1 MRGVFGTYDLDVEIA
16 EQDIELSLKGEGK
29 RKVYRRTVGDDEVT
43 KYVNADRGKLIVCP
57 VEPVNAPDESISEH
71 LLIELEQP
79 LVIEPGSTDTF
90 FLKFPV
96 EIGSFLVDPKDVERI
111 DIFTL
116 TQPKYTLY
124 GPPESG
130 IICKWWKS
138 DVYST
143 APEVDRLFEGVLR
156 VKITNNY
163 REWMELA
170 KLVFRAFDMKIF
182 YNEHAYMDARLVIEK
197 RTIGET
203 AFNARKPK
211 GMHRAIDIYEA
222 KGLRKLEKSYVIE
235 WGFK

>member
-1 MRGVFGTYDLDVEIA
+1 MSPVFGTYDLNVELS
-16 EQDIELSLKGEGK
+16 EQDIELSVKGDGK
-29 RKVYRRTVGDDEVT
+29 RKRYYRRAGDEEVE

-71 LLIELEQP
+71 LLIELERP
-79 LVIEPGSTDTF
+79 LLIEPGSTDTF

-96 EIGSFLVDPKDVERI
+96 EIGSFLVDPTDVERI

-130 IICKWWKS
+130 IVCKWWKS
-138 DVYST
+138 DVYSQ
-143 APEVDRLFEGVLR
+143 APAVDRLFEGVLR

-163 REWMELA
+163 REWMELG
-170 KLVFRAFDMKIF
+170 KMVFGAFDMKIF
-182 YNEHAYMDARLVIEK
+182 YNENAYMDACLTIEK

-203 AFNARKPK
+203 SFNARKPK
-211 GMHRAIDIYEA
+211 GMHRAVDIYQA
-222 KGLRKLEKSYVIE
+222 KGLKKLEKSYVIE

>member
-1 MRGVFGTYDLDVEIA
+1 MSPVFGTYDLNVELS
-16 EQDIELSLKGEGK
+16 EQDIDISLKGKGK
-29 RKVYRRTVGDDEVT
+29 RKLYRRIIGDDEVT
-43 KYVNADRGKLIVCP
+43 KYIHADKGKLIVCP

-96 EIGSFLVDPKDVERI
+96 EIGSFLVDPTDVERI

-130 IICKWWKS
+130 IVCKWWKS
-138 DVYST
+138 DVYSQ

-163 REWMELA
+163 REWMELE
-170 KLVFRAFDMKIF
+170 KLVFWAFDMKIF
-182 YNEHAYMDARLVIEK
+182 YNDHAYMDARLTIEK

-203 AFNARKPK
+203 AFNGRKPK
-211 GMHRAIDIYEA
+211 GMHRAIDIYQA
-222 KGLRKLEKSYVIE
+222 KGLKKLEKSYVIE